1 MVSRRVSFAL
11 SLCMVLLLFTACS
24 PEAVVQKG
32 TYAGQANVTYELIEN
47 FTIDVPPIP
56 PATSSSKHLLCKI
69 VLELTDETLA
79 VEFDTKQH
87 RINDLVISIIR
98 TKSRAELESTS
109 ATEMLSTEITAA
121 INEAFNTTGVD
132 KIYFT
137 TYYIG

>member
-1 MVSRRVSFAL
+1 MVSRRVSLAL

-24 PEAVVQKG
+24 PETVVQKES
-32 TYAGQANVTYELIEN
+32 YAGQSNTTYELIEN

-69 VLELTDETLA
+69 VLELTDELLA
-79 VEFDTKQH
+79 VEFDSKQH

-98 TKSRAELESTS
+98 TKSRAELESPTI
-109 ATEMLSTEITAA
+109 TETLGEEITVA

-132 KIYFT
+132 KTYFT